1 MLSVREWF
9 TELVLVVTIGAES
22 IARFHFNRRDNFVIG
37 RKRFVVDGSQD
48 EYARRECQ
56 RLVVGRRMT
65 CNRSILEEIFNE
77 QEMMVL
83 HRVAL
88 EMDLADTLQEQ
99 ADRRYEAV
107 AREVIL
113 VEDNDENMTDA
124 QTGGLPLTQQA
135 PALPEA
141 ATVNQNEGQIV
152 QRWTMETP
160 MDFWEGLM
168 GDDLILP
175 EDVEP
180 DRAVVEGEGRT
191 NETICLVGDG
201 GVAAAHEEND
211 ASSTGSCPD
220 LEMEVPPPVSVP
232 DETHGG
238 ANAAPEP
245 GNELLAAFEK
255 FLASRGEGSQ
265 VPQPPQPVVASGS
278 GMSVS
283 EKCQDQTTVVVTA
296 KLRLT
301 IDCGGMGAPGP

>member
-1 MLSVREWF
+1 MGKLVRLWRGEWLNEGDGAWNFNADPTDFGFGAMIRHNETYESLLNVVRMRYVVGQGTLVLLVREWF

-135 PALPEA
+135 PAL
-141 ATVNQNEGQIV
+141 
-152 QRWTMETP
+152 R
-160 MDFWEGLM
+160 
-168 GDDLILP
+168 
-175 EDVEP
+175 
-180 DRAVVEGEGRT
+180 
-191 NETICLVGDG
+191 
-201 GVAAAHEEND
+201 
-211 ASSTGSCPD
+211 SSNRES
-220 LEMEVPPPVSVP
+220 
-232 DETHGG
+232 
-238 ANAAPEP
+238 
-245 GNELLAAFEK
+245 K
-255 FLASRGEGSQ
+255 
-265 VPQPPQPVVASGS
+265 
-278 GMSVS
+278 
-283 EKCQDQTTVVVTA
+283 
-296 KLRLT
+296 
-301 IDCGGMGAPGP
+301 